1 MTFDSTNSDLSARER
16 DVLIGLAK
24 GFTYSEIGTLLG
36 VSDNTI
42 RTHIRGLYRKLCV
55 NSRSEAVFE
64 AMQSGVLKL
73 A

>member
-24 GFTYSEIGTLLG
+24 GFTYSEIGALLG

-42 RTHIRGLYRKLCV
+42 RTHIRGLYRKLSV
-55 NSRSEAVFE
+55 NSRAEAVFE
-64 AMQSGVLKL
+64 AMQSGLLKL